1 MNRAMRRAMERQ
13 RKKET
18 VRLRPDEIRNIKE
31 KITTD
36 TINRTFEDV
45 IPLFV
50 MYLVEHFH
58 CKEAGVF
65 KFMDWFDKQM
75 AIINEDPYRLYDYIE
90 RLKTEAGVRIE
101 YD

>member
-13 RKKET
+13 RTKET

-58 CKEAGVF
+58 CKEKGVF
-65 KFMDWFDKQM
+65 RFMDWFDAQM
-75 AIINEDPYRLYDYIE
+75 KIINEDPYRLYDYIE
-90 RLKTEAGVRIE
+90 RLKQEAGVRIE
-101 YD
+101 YT

>member
-18 VRLRPDEIRNIKE
+18 VRLGPDEIRNIKE

-58 CKEAGVF
+58 CKEKGVF
-65 KFMDWFDKQM
+65 RFMDWFDAQM
-75 AIINEDPYRLYDYIE
+75 KIINEDPYRLYDYIE
-90 RLKTEAGVRIE
+90 RLKQEAGVRIE
-101 YD
+101 YT